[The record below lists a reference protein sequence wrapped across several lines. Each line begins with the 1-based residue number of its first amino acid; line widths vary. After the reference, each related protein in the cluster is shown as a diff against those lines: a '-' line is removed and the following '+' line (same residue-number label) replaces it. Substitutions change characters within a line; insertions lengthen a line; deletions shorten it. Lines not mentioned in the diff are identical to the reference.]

1 MWWSRA
7 GPAPPRALIDA
18 SVASHPALP
27 SEPTPPVAI
36 LLRFFKRF
44 LRYRASL
51 LLGVACIPLA
61 QLADVLITVLVGNA
75 LDRADGATDAE
86 WVRRVVLLM
95 AAYAVGHSILRF
107 YQRWLVVVV
116 SRRVEVDLKRDLFKK
131 LTSLPF
137 AFHDRSRSGDVV
149 SRLTSDVEAVRMVLG
164 PGLMYTIGAVVIVP
178 ISLGI
183 LFTIQPSLALAMILP
198 MIGMGLAMKL
208 LSGRLHHYSVAV
220 QESLAGIS
228 HRAQENFGG
237 IRVVKGYAREDQQA
251 RLFERSSAEAR
262 DNQVHLGRA
271 RGLTNA
277 AVHGSF
283 DLTFVVILLIGGLA
297 AVDRSLPIGDLFKF
311 IDLTIKVFWPLIA
324 IGWILGMLPRA
335 VASATRVDELLRETN
350 PIEDGDADVA
360 PEDVRGA
367 LSFDGVGF
375 TYERGNEPALSNV
388 TFDVGEGETVGIVGP
403 TGSGKSTLLNLIG
416 RLFETEEGQI
426 RLDGTPIRDLPLATL
441 RGVLGYVPQDSFL
454 FSERY
459 DDNIRFGADGELSD
473 EEVDALIERVS
484 MEEEVAEF
492 AGGKAT
498 LVGERGVSLSGGQ
511 RQRTCIARALAR
523 DPRVLV
529 LDDCLSAVDTE
540 TERDLLGSLRTAGE
554 GRTVVVAAHRLSTV
568 RNADRVVVLTPQGEV
583 EAIGSHDELIAREG
597 WYRDTWEQQQRTE
610 SLKSAVEG
618 DLGGVA

>member
-1 MWWSRA
+1 M
-7 GPAPPRALIDA
+7 
-18 SVASHPALP
+18 
-27 SEPTPPVAI
+27 AI

-44 LRYRASL
+44 LRYRVSL

-61 QLADVLITVLVGNA
+61 QLADVMITVLVGNA
-75 LDRADGATDAE
+75 LDRAEGASDAE
-86 WVRRVVLLM
+86 WIRRVVLLM

-137 AFHDRSRSGDVV
+137 AFHDKSRSGDVV

-183 LFTIQPSLALAMILP
+183 LFTIQPSLTLAMILP
-198 MIGMGLAMKL
+198 MVGMGLAMKL
-208 LSGRLHHYSVAV
+208 LSGRLHHFSVAV

-297 AVDRSLPIGDLFKF
+297 AVDRTLPVGDLFKF

-335 VASATRVDELLRETN
+335 VASATRVDELMRETN
-350 PIEDGDADVA
+350 PITDGDADVA
-360 PEDVRGA
+360 PEDVRGG

-375 TYERGNEPALSNV
+375 TYERGNEPALSGV
-388 TFDVGEGETVGIVGP
+388 TFDVGAGETVGVVGP
-403 TGSGKSTLLNLIG
+403 TGSGKSTLLNLVG
-416 RLFETEEGQI
+416 RLFEADEGEI
-426 RLDGTPIRDLPLATL
+426 RLDGTPIRDLRLETL
-441 RGVLGYVPQDSFL
+441 RGALGYVPQDSFL

-459 DDNIRFGADGELSD
+459 DDNIRFGADGELID
-473 EEVDALIERVS
+473 AEVDALIERVA
-484 MEEEVAEF
+484 MKDEVAEF
-492 AGGKAT
+492 TDGKAT

-554 GRTVVVAAHRLSTV
+554 GRTVLVAAHRLSTV
-568 RNADRVVVLTPQGEV
+568 RSADRVVVLTPRGEV
-583 EAIGSHDELIAREG
+583 EAIGTHDELIARPG

-610 SLKSAVEG
+610 SLQSAVEG
-618 DLGGVA
+618 DLGGAA